1 MLLPPSA
8 ELSHEHPAST
18 WVVGLVHPSGVAPV
32 EYETMS
38 IEVGSLPTISIVLYA
53 APCGVTSAYACAAG
67 DEQYQRT
74 APVLTVSC
82 RMTDHGAEQPQL
94 PASQRVWQSAVVG
107 SVADGSMHAALQP
120 LRSVTSN
127 ANRMCVPAEG
137 GGTGERAAF

>member
-1 MLLPPSA
+1 M
-8 ELSHEHPAST
+8 
-18 WVVGLVHPSGVAPV
+18 HPSGVVPV
-32 EYETMS
+32 EYETIS
-38 IEVGSLPTISIVLYA
+38 TEVGSLPTISIVRYA
-53 APCGVTSAYACAAG
+53 LPCGVTSAYACAAG

-94 PASQRVWQSAVVG
+94 PASQSVWQSAVDG

-127 ANRMCVPAEG
+127 ANRMCVPAV
-137 GGTGERAAF
+137 GEEPACGRPFEQNPRGQEV